1 MSTLAATPVSALVGA
16 AVLVTF
22 YDGAHKM
29 HTAFA
34 HVLAKGPA
42 DVNGNPSLTVAF
54 PDPAA
59 DPNILASANWSRG
72 YRRMVGVL
80 HSDHPEVI
88 AGKESIAWGGTVATR
103 GELAGEGPTIPQP
116 EGDATRPYLKRQEPA
131 EATKVSTGQ
140 AAAVQSGKAP
150 ATSTQSPVIGESEQ
164 SQIATPVQGSAPAGA
179 AATVPET
186 AAPTGAPAASAVD
199 ETPGANTG
207 TAT

>member
-16 AVLVTF
+16 AVLVAVNN
-22 YDGAHKM
+22 GSHQQ
-29 HTAFA
+29 HTVFA
-34 HVLAKGPA
+34 HVLAKGPV

-59 DPNILASANWSRG
+59 DPSILASANWSRG

-80 HSDHPEVI
+80 HAEHPDVI
-88 AGKESIAWGGTVATR
+88 SGKESIAWGGTVATR
-103 GELAGEGPTIPQP
+103 SELAGEGPKLPIPD
-116 EGDATRPYLKRQEPA
+116 GDGTRPYLKRQEPA

-150 ATSTQSPVIGESEQ
+150 ATSTQSPLIGESEQ
-164 SQIATPVQGSAPAGA
+164 SQIATPVQTAPAGA
-179 AATVPET
+179 AATAPVA
-186 AAPTGAPAASAVD
+186 AAPTGAPAESPAD

-207 TAT
+207 TAS